1 MDAPVG
7 KLGVSDG
14 MLDGDH
20 DPDGRDGA
28 ISALGVSEGM
38 MDGINDPD
46 GAMIELGLSDGVYD
60 GNVDPDG
67 AVNTFG
73 LTDGESDWIDDGESD
88 WIDDGASDW
97 IDDGESDWIDDGES
111 DWSDVGVLVMFGSRT
126 KILTSTLRSRGF
138 SFSARSSIIFSTSSS
153 DKTPSLEPMTS
164 LKNFFLMEK
173 NSIAW
178 TSIAA
183 SNSRA

>member
-14 MLDGDH
+14 MLDGDL

-60 GNVDPDG
+60 GNDDPDG

-73 LTDGESDWIDDGESD
+73 LTDGESDWID
-88 WIDDGASDW
+88 
-97 IDDGESDWIDDGES
+97 
-111 DWSDVGVLVMFGSRT
+111 VGVLVMFGSRT
-126 KILTSTLRSRGF
+126 KIFTSTLRSRGF

>member
-1 MDAPVG
+1 
-7 KLGVSDG
+7 

-60 GNVDPDG
+60 GNDDPDG

-73 LTDGESDWIDDGESD
+73 LTDGESDWIEDGESD
-88 WIDDGASDW
+88 WI
-97 IDDGESDWIDDGES
+97 
-111 DWSDVGVLVMFGSRT
+111 DVGVLVMFGSRT
-126 KILTSTLRSRGF
+126 KIFTSTLRSRGF